1 MIKMSIPRALLTIIV
16 GVGIVFSVLDY
27 RDWKRAETA
36 NFGKGSAQTAAYK
49 AAQKLVGPY
58 INEVVKMRLRYP
70 DGWEIIEDSRFKMLD
85 ARNKFNF
92 SDGGRYEIVKLK
104 DQFGRATVTVSVQA
118 DNRDLINIADE
129 EAVGMTEDR
138 EYLTVNGVN
147 MTVLTWSGFAGSTQV
162 RQLVLTK
169 KNGELFRMEVI
180 CEKTSWE
187 TLAKTFWE
195 IYKSW
200 VLI

>member
-1 MIKMSIPRALLTIIV
+1 MSIPRALLVIIV
-16 GVGIVFSVLDY
+16 GAGLVFSVLDY

-36 NFGKGSAQTAAYK
+36 NFGKGSAKTAAYK
-49 AAQKLVGPY
+49 AAQTLVGPY
-58 INEVVKMRLRYP
+58 TNGVVNMRLKYP
-70 DGWEIIEDSRFKMLD
+70 DGWEITENSNLKLQDPKNL
-85 ARNKFNF
+85 FNYM
-92 SDGGRYEIVKLK
+92 DGKKYEVVKLK

-129 EAVGMTEDR
+129 EAVGVTDDR
-138 EYLTVNGVN
+138 EYLTVNGAN
-147 MTVLTWSGFAGSTQV
+147 MTVLTWSNSSQV
-162 RQLVLTK
+162 RQLVLARK
-169 KNGELFRMEVI
+169 DGKIFRMEVI